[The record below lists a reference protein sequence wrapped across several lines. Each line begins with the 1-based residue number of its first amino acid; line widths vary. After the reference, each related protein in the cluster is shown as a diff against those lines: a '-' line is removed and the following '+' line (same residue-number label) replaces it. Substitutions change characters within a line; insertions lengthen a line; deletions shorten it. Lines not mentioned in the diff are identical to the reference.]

1 MLTKKQKQAKIAK
14 YNTYRNNRLK
24 HTKFRIRDIV
34 KFINYENEYDIGVI
48 TEIHFFL
55 GTRYTITSLD
65 FKKCYTINSTSI
77 KKIGRYPKLNRSKH
91 IFKKHMMLKLDISNN
106 FINEYCNF
114 YGDNFDVFSKEL
126 NDRNIHGIV
135 NAEILDYYTY
145 SKSYDVNIGDEIV
158 LHERLILKALL

>member
-1 MLTKKQKQAKIAK
+1 
-14 YNTYRNNRLK
+14 
-24 HTKFRIRDIV
+24 
-34 KFINYENEYDIGVI
+34 
-48 TEIHFFL
+48 
-55 GTRYTITSLD
+55 
-65 FKKCYTINSTSI
+65 
-77 KKIGRYPKLNRSKH
+77 
-91 IFKKHMMLKLDISNN
+91 MMLKLDISNN

-114 YGDNFDVFSKEL
+114 YGDNPEVFLKEL